1 MRQGSPGST
10 LDQAARLPD
19 SGSRT
24 TTTGIPSQE
33 SRSTTL
39 SEGGERAVGIDES
52 IPEEALEKQIAD
64 DWARVRADIPEAEHL
79 RYLFAKDWPM
89 QTSEVKILRDIL
101 AENPDIEIPRELRFD
116 ADGEIQVER
125 QTLRELIDDMDERAA
140 KTKHLID
147 CYTG

>member
-1 MRQGSPGST
+1 M
-10 LDQAARLPD
+10 
-19 SGSRT
+19 
-24 TTTGIPSQE
+24 
-33 SRSTTL
+33 
-39 SEGGERAVGIDES
+39 
-52 IPEEALEKQIAD
+52 K
-64 DWARVRADIPEAEHL
+64 
-79 RYLFAKDWPM
+79 
-89 QTSEVKILRDIL
+89 TSEVKILRDIV